1 MTAHLHLPLA
11 ALPLD
16 APAPATTTARPESLA
31 PVEGAAFA
39 LRQVTKRYRETTA
52 LDDVTFSVR
61 PGELVALVGP
71 SGAGKST
78 VFRCLTRLVTADA
91 GHVEVLGHRIDTLHG
106 RALRD
111 VRRKIGLIFQ
121 QFNLIGRL
129 SALDNVLAGRLG
141 HVATWRVA
149 TRLFPQADRQIA
161 LAALDRVGLLDKAY
175 QRADSLSGGQQQRV
189 AIARVLAQQSRV
201 VLADE
206 PVSSL
211 DPSSA
216 ANVIGVLRD
225 IAREHRIGVLCA
237 LHQVDFARDYA
248 DRIVALRAGRLV
260 LDAPARDFDDGA
272 FSRVYGAEAALDLA

>member
-1 MTAHLHLPLA
+1 MTAHLHLPLDA
-11 ALPLD
+11 VPLEETLRPSTAGPRAEARTEPPALTLE
-16 APAPATTTARPESLA
+16 R
-31 PVEGAAFA
+31 VC
-39 LRQVTKRYRETTA
+39 KRYRETTA
-52 LDDVTFSVR
+52 LDDVSFAVR

-78 VFRCLTRLVTADA
+78 VFRCLTRLVTADS
-91 GHVEVLGHRIDTLHG
+91 GHVAVLGTRVDALRG
-106 RALRD
+106 RALRE
-111 VRRKIGLIFQ
+111 VRRRIGLIFQ

-149 TRLFPQADRQIA
+149 TRLFPDEDRQIA

-237 LHQVDFARDYA
+237 LHQVDFARDCA

-260 LDAPARDFDDGA
+260 LDTPARDFDAAA
-272 FSRVYGAEAALDLA
+272 FTRVYGAA